1 MTKIKTF
8 VNIGFI
14 LNVTTLIIQATD
26 IFKPVMNPGTAQNVA
41 TRFFLLTHYHVIKTF
56 QLAVQILIVVL
67 CSGKDKI
74 PLKLAPYEMHDV
86 GIPNKNKSLSQ
97 FLITA
102 FYLNKTFDD
111 FQYLLS
117 CIKNNFDI
125 VGVTEMRITK
135 HLSLLKNFNLSY

>member
-1 MTKIKTF
+1 
-8 VNIGFI
+8 
-14 LNVTTLIIQATD
+14 
-26 IFKPVMNPGTAQNVA
+26 
-41 TRFFLLTHYHVIKTF
+41 
-56 QLAVQILIVVL
+56 
-67 CSGKDKI
+67 
-74 PLKLAPYEMHDV
+74 MHDV

-111 FQYLLS
+111 LQYLLS